1 MALGRPADLF
11 ADSPA
16 LRWLPD
22 ETLFSLVS
30 RLHALWGASDA
41 GRTALALFG
50 GRRAGIQHDFPGYL
64 REFERRTAG
73 HLGSAAEIARSKT
86 SLAFYRRFI
95 RESLEQKIVH
105 EMCLG
110 DVRHLKYR
118 LGILTSRFRAHHPL
132 KACPTCMAEDL
143 ERHGWAYWHVAHQH
157 PGVWV
162 CLSHQGLLR
171 ESVLKSTGVQRFGWS
186 LPRLEEL
193 RGVVGEEKIW
203 GTSGLSGVKRFA
215 QLIQSLVSDVS
226 AGRIDLMRLYPLYQ
240 SRLNERGL
248 MRGGRFRWSDIS
260 QEFLAHAIDLRGLP
274 ELRAFGAAPQDVER
288 QLGRLL
294 RPPRSGMH
302 PLWHLVL
309 IDWLFDGC
317 QDFAQSWK
325 NLASLETR
333 GVIAAPAEE
342 IQSPIDSRRARLLE
356 LVVDQSA
363 SIRAAATEVGV
374 DTSTAM
380 AWAAGAGIEI
390 RRRSKVLTPER
401 RVLLESQLRG
411 GVEKAHAADAAGVS
425 IATVTRTLFTTPG
438 LHESWRQARE
448 RRARLHH
455 RRVWQ
460 KLIARHKGVGT
471 KMLRGMEPASYAWLY
486 RNDRD
491 WLRGQ
496 TPEREVTARRGL
508 SASVWRERDMRL
520 HQALHEAAIHLAQDA
535 GCKRIY
541 LWMLYQ
547 AVPDLRPML
556 GRLDRLPLTMRCIEQ
571 TLAWRGPATLTAAL
585 PFM

>member
-203 GTSGLSGVKRFA
+203 GTSGLSGIKRFA

-274 ELRAFGAAPQDVER
+274 ELNRPGFSS
-288 QLGRLL
+288 RL
-294 RPPRSGMH
+294 S
-302 PLWHLVL
+302 
-309 IDWLFDGC
+309 C
-317 QDFAQSWK
+317 
-325 NLASLETR
+325 
-333 GVIAAPAEE
+333 
-342 IQSPIDSRRARLLE
+342 
-356 LVVDQSA
+356 
-363 SIRAAATEVGV
+363 
-374 DTSTAM
+374 
-380 AWAAGAGIEI
+380 
-390 RRRSKVLTPER
+390 
-401 RVLLESQLRG
+401 
-411 GVEKAHAADAAGVS
+411 
-425 IATVTRTLFTTPG
+425 
-438 LHESWRQARE
+438 
-448 RRARLHH
+448 
-455 RRVWQ
+455 
-460 KLIARHKGVGT
+460 
-471 KMLRGMEPASYAWLY
+471 
-486 RNDRD
+486 
-491 WLRGQ
+491 
-496 TPEREVTARRGL
+496 
-508 SASVWRERDMRL
+508 
-520 HQALHEAAIHLAQDA
+520 
-535 GCKRIY
+535 
-541 LWMLYQ
+541 
-547 AVPDLRPML
+547 
-556 GRLDRLPLTMRCIEQ
+556 
-571 TLAWRGPATLTAAL
+571 
-585 PFM
+585 